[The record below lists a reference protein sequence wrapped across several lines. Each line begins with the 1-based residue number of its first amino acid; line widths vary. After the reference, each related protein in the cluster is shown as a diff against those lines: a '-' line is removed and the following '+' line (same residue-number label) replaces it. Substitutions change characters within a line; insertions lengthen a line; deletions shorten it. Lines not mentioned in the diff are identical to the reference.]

1 MVKREEK
8 IIARGLN
15 SPGPLLMVKKRLR
28 EIELT
33 GTLRIIVSS
42 LEIAEEIVE
51 FFKSNSTYFE
61 LDRAGDDY
69 HVIVDLDS
77 YKKV

>member
-1 MVKREEK
+1 MVQREEK
-8 IIARGLN
+8 IIARGLHP
-15 SPGPLLMVKKRLR
+15 PGPLLMVKKRLR

-42 LEIAEEIVE
+42 LEIAEELVE
-51 FFKSNSTYFE
+51 FFKSNSTDFE

-69 HVIVDLDS
+69 HVIVNLDS